1 MQKRILDILQNTQKV
16 IIGKER
22 VTKLL
27 LTALLADGH
36 VLLEDVP
43 GTGKTRLAKALAASL
58 GIEFGRIQFTPDML
72 PADITGLHIY
82 DRESG
87 KFVLNKG
94 PVFTNILL
102 ADEINRATPRTQ
114 AGLLECMEER
124 QVTIDGKTQKLEPPF
139 FVVATENPVETAGT
153 FPLPEAQMDRFLM
166 KLSMGLPTREEEV
179 QILDTYMAEDPLKK
193 LTAVIDQ
200 ETLERMQ
207 KEAMEVYVHP
217 TVRGYLADLSAATRS
232 SDQTVMGVSPRGT
245 IALMRA
251 SRAWAYLEGRS
262 FVTPDDVKGMGQK
275 ELKHLLKERAAKAY
289 EAKEAEFPEPEHI
302 RELERVVLLKVIDA
316 KWMDHIDDMDQLRQG
331 IGLQAYGNRDPKI
344 EYKMLGYDMFGEM
357 TQAIT
362 ETTVRTLMHVRI
374 EQKAEREQVAKV
386 TGTNKDDTA
395 LREPKKRENKKVYP
409 NDPCPCGSG
418 KKYKQCC
425 GRNK

>member
-1 MQKRILDILQNTQKV
+1 MTLAEKIMGEVAKVFVGKNDIIRKV
-16 IIGKER
+16 M
-22 VTKLL
+22 L
-27 LTALLADGH
+27 ALLAQGH
-36 VLLEDVP
+36 VLLEDRP
-43 GTGKTRLAKALAASL
+43 GVGKTTLALAMSKA
-58 GIEFGRIQFTPDML
+58 IRAEYRRIQFTPDML

-179 QILDTYMAEDPLKK
+179 QILDTYMTEDPLKK

-262 FVTPDDVKGMGQK
+262 FVTPDDVKAVAGPVMA
-275 ELKHLLKERAAKAY
+275 H
-289 EAKEAEFPEPEHI
+289 
-302 RELERVVLLKVIDA
+302 RVVLS
-316 KWMDHIDDMDQLRQG
+316 
-331 IGLQAYGNRDPKI
+331 YGQNRYAD
-344 EYKMLGYDMFGEM
+344 
-357 TQAIT
+357 
-362 ETTVRTLMHVRI
+362 
-374 EQKAEREQVAKV
+374 
-386 TGTNKDDTA
+386 A
-395 LREPKKRENKKVYP
+395 LRLIEEILNTVPAPTE
-409 NDPCPCGSG
+409 DFSIA
-418 KKYKQCC
+418 
-425 GRNK
+425 

>member
-1 MQKRILDILQNTQKV
+1 
-16 IIGKER
+16 
-22 VTKLL
+22 
-27 LTALLADGH
+27 
-36 VLLEDVP
+36 
-43 GTGKTRLAKALAASL
+43 
-58 GIEFGRIQFTPDML
+58 
-72 PADITGLHIY
+72 
-82 DRESG
+82 
-87 KFVLNKG
+87 
-94 PVFTNILL
+94 
-102 ADEINRATPRTQ
+102 
-114 AGLLECMEER
+114 MEER

-262 FVTPDDVKGMGQK
+262 FVTPDDVKAVAGPVMA
-275 ELKHLLKERAAKAY
+275 H
-289 EAKEAEFPEPEHI
+289 
-302 RELERVVLLKVIDA
+302 RVVLLWTESLCRCAASD
-316 KWMDHIDDMDQLRQG
+316 R
-331 IGLQAYGNRDPKI
+331 GNFKHCAGSDRRFFDCI
-344 EYKMLGYDMFGEM
+344 S
-357 TQAIT
+357 
-362 ETTVRTLMHVRI
+362 VS
-374 EQKAEREQVAKV
+374 ERA
-386 TGTNKDDTA
+386 
-395 LREPKKRENKKVYP
+395 
-409 NDPCPCGSG
+409 
-418 KKYKQCC
+418 
-425 GRNK
+425 

>member
-124 QVTIDGKTQKLEPPF
+124 QVTIDGKTQ
-139 FVVATENPVETAGT
+139 NSD
-153 FPLPEAQMDRFLM
+153 EAVHGAAYERRR
-166 KLSMGLPTREEEV
+166 G
-179 QILDTYMAEDPLKK
+179 ADPGY
-193 LTAVIDQ
+193 VYDGGSV
-200 ETLERMQ
+200 
-207 KEAMEVYVHP
+207 KEADS
-217 TVRGYLADLSAATRS
+217 GDRS
-232 SDQTVMGVSPRGT
+232 G
-245 IALMRA
+245 
-251 SRAWAYLEGRS
+251 
-262 FVTPDDVKGMGQK
+262 
-275 ELKHLLKERAAKAY
+275 
-289 EAKEAEFPEPEHI
+289 
-302 RELERVVLLKVIDA
+302 
-316 KWMDHIDDMDQLRQG
+316 
-331 IGLQAYGNRDPKI
+331 DP
-344 EYKMLGYDMFGEM
+344 
-357 TQAIT
+357 
-362 ETTVRTLMHVRI
+362 
-374 EQKAEREQVAKV
+374 
-386 TGTNKDDTA
+386 
-395 LREPKKRENKKVYP
+395 
-409 NDPCPCGSG
+409 
-418 KKYKQCC
+418 
-425 GRNK
+425 